1 MTPFKPLF
9 RPALLLAA
17 ILALGLGL
25 TSPALA
31 QGAGDTTFDDLA
43 RGWAHVNYEI
53 KDPKAEAAA
62 ARTLADTA
70 EAAAR
75 KNPGRAEPLAWQ
87 ALALL
92 CEADARHNLS
102 SLQLVGHAR
111 GLLEQAARVDA
122 NAIGAGTI
130 YANLGSLYADLPGFP
145 VSFGDARKAKV
156 YLDKALAANPTGL
169 DANYFYGDYLYR
181 QGQAAQAIQALEK
194 ALQAP
199 ARPGHGMADRG
210 RKWEAT
216 QLLDKIRRKEKLT
229 DASDPRRKPA

>member
-1 MTPFKPLF
+1 MTPRHLVGPLMC
-9 RPALLLAA
+9 
-17 ILALGLGL
+17 LALGLAA
-25 TSPALA
+25 PALA
-31 QGAGDTTFDDLA
+31 QGPSDGGFEELA

-62 ARTLADTA
+62 ARALAGQA

-75 KNPGRAEPLAWQ
+75 KSPGRAEPLAYQ

-92 CEADARHNLS
+92 CEADARHNIS
-102 SLQLVGHAR
+102 SLQLVGKAR
-111 GLLEQAARVDA
+111 SLLEQAARIDA
-122 NAIGAGTI
+122 DAIGPGSI
-130 YANLGSLYADLPGFP
+130 YANLGSLFAELPGFP
-145 VSFGDARKAKV
+145 VSFGDAHRAKV

-181 QGQAAQAIQALEK
+181 QGRASDAIQALEK

-199 ARPGHGMADRG
+199 PRPNRPLADRG

-216 QLLDKIRRKEKLT
+216 QLLDKIRRKEKLSEAA
-229 DASDPRRKPA
+229 DARRKPA